1 MCSLVVEKV
10 GSMGN
15 MLLTH
20 PRCFPGTQKV
30 SNYLKC
36 VWSMAS
42 TDPCHNFCINS
53 SIYYFYPPM
62 VQNNEFILLCTL
74 LFCNVRLRNQFW
86 LQEHFRT
93 FFSSIAWYWTVF
105 WTCMVRI
112 GVWQSRENVQFF
124 LGTKKT
130 FQKFPTLFAIYI
142 PDFGLLCTE
151 WVVHIVSELK
161 CLA

>member
-1 MCSLVVEKV
+1 MFIVVVVNVIVVTFLVVNDHIMSELKTV
-10 GSMGN
+10 GRMGSM
-15 MLLTH
+15 LSEH

-42 TDPCHNFCINS
+42 TDPYHNFCINI

-105 WTCMVRI
+105 YEP
-112 GVWQSRENVQFF
+112 VWS
-124 LGTKKT
+124 G
-130 FQKFPTLFAIYI
+130 
-142 PDFGLLCTE
+142 
-151 WVVHIVSELK
+151 
-161 CLA
+161 